1 MKGSEVCINMKLT
14 PASLSLKGLLSTDTN
29 RTPYMNMITAHLAIG
44 CLPLMMHVPH
54 RMIAIALH
62 VMLGTVIRTTS
73 WFVVVDHTRI
83 SLLPQVRNRSEHSLK
98 SDNKSGKC

>member
-1 MKGSEVCINMKLT
+1 
-14 PASLSLKGLLSTDTN
+14 
-29 RTPYMNMITAHLAIG
+29 
-44 CLPLMMHVPH
+44 MMHVPH

-73 WFVVVDHTRI
+73 WFVLVDHTRI

-98 SDNKSGKC
+98 SQTNKANVNMTEIRKLKSDTFKPVKVNMQKTSAV